1 MRCSDLVPR
10 WSNFSSL
17 RFQYS
22 SYSLIWLLVLRI
34 PSLLRPLEV
43 HYRDC
48 LITGLTFDLKITQ
61 AIIRCRVLNSWTEW
75 VSWENTL
82 CRVSVGSHAL
92 DLGLVRGCVPAQQ
105 QAWIQCVANLPYRAP
120 CLGDGA
126 RRFIQ
131 LSASFGVTGRPS
143 SPVHAY
149 VWPCSSVDVTFGGI
163 VFWRADYHLEMFS
176 LSFLIS
182 LIIPGC
188 INVFTLNW
196 SSAWH
201 HHYFYFSLDRR
212 IDAEARIKTI
222 STTGNRNATA
232 RK

>member
-1 MRCSDLVPR
+1 MRCADLVPR
-10 WSNFSSL
+10 WSNFLSL

-82 CRVSVGSHAL
+82 CRVSIGSYAL
-92 DLGLVRGCVPAQQ
+92 DLGLVCGCVPAQQ
-105 QAWIQCVANLPYRAP
+105 QAWIQCVANLPYRVP

-131 LSASFGVTGRPS
+131 LSASFGVKGRPN

-149 VWPCSSVDVTFGGI
+149 VWPCSSVDITFWWDCLLASWLPLGNVLFVI
-163 VFWRADYHLEMFS
+163 LDIS
-176 LSFLIS
+176 LSL
-182 LIIPGC
+182 
-188 INVFTLNW
+188 V
-196 SSAWH
+196 A
-201 HHYFYFSLDRR
+201 
-212 IDAEARIKTI
+212 
-222 STTGNRNATA
+222 
-232 RK
+232 